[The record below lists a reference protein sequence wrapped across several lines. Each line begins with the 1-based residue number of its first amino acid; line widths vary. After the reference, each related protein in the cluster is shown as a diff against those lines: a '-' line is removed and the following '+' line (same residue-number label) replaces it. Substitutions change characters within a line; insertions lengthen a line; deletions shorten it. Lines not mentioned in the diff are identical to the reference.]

1 MENSM
6 KKSRVA
12 AVAVATGL
20 FIAPPLLADHDYD
33 QPGHTHGQKQGQ
45 AEPDCAAMQTMDH
58 SKMDMNDP
66 DMLAMM
72 KKCMPAM
79 RGGAGHGNKQQGHKH
94 GGESGMK
101 HDHE

>member
-1 MENSM
+1 MESAM
-6 KKSRVA
+6 KKSMAA

-20 FIAPPLLADHDYD
+20 FIAAPLLADHD

-72 KKCMPAM
+72 KKCMPSM
-79 RGGAGHGNKQQGHKH
+79 RGGAEHGNKQQGHKH
-94 GGESGMK
+94 GPGGALQ